1 MGKAFGWGL
10 AALLVTAAAC
20 TADGDDVGS
29 GGGAGSG
36 SGSGSASGGGNTGG
50 SGGDGNTGGSGGA
63 APDCADGVLNGDE
76 TGVDCG
82 GPTCGML
89 GLKCPKGSG
98 CLTYDDCLTGNCC
111 GASSGKLGT
120 CIAANET
127 CMIR

>member
-20 TADGDDVGS
+20 TADGDDIGS
-29 GGGAGSG
+29 GGGGGSG
-36 SGSGSASGGGNTGG
+36 GGSASGTGGGGGTGTGG
-50 SGGDGNTGGSGGA
+50 STSGTGGA
-63 APDCADGVLNGDE
+63 APDCMDGLANGDE

-89 GLKCPKGSG
+89 GFKCSKGSG

-111 GASSGKLGT
+111 GASGAQLGT
-120 CIAANET
+120 CIAADEM

>member
-20 TADGDDVGS
+20 TADGDDTGS
-29 GGGAGSG
+29 GGGGGSASG
-36 SGSGSASGGGNTGG
+36 SGSGGGGGTGG
-50 SGGDGNTGGSGGA
+50 GGSTSGTGGGVT
-63 APDCADGVLNGDE
+63 PDCMDGLANGDE

-89 GLKCPKGSG
+89 GFKCPKGSG

-111 GASSGKLGT
+111 GGSGAQPGT
-120 CIAANET
+120 CIAADEM